1 METTKTYRVRYNG
14 NATQFKL
21 LNEKVTAKNKREAVE
36 KVYKLYNDEHYFPS
50 EDGTIRDAVGD
61 TIATFGD
68 EVIDFDCG
76 VFYAEEVMNI
86 TRTERTTIEW
96 RNEDT
101 GERIQHDTDTDTFY
115 YWNKDGD
122 IRSSWE
128 INENAR
134 MIELCSTSVEQ
145 IWIGS
150 TDRIDNTKFV
160 LNVLT
165 SLK

>member
-1 METTKTYRVRYNG
+1 ME
-14 NATQFKL
+14 
-21 LNEKVTAKNKREAVE
+21 
-36 KVYKLYNDEHYFPS
+36 
-50 EDGTIRDAVGD
+50 
-61 TIATFGD
+61 
-68 EVIDFDCG
+68 
-76 VFYAEEVMNI
+76 MNI
-86 TRTERTTIEW
+86 TKTTTTTIEW

-101 GERIQHDTDTDTFY
+101 GERIQHDASTDTFY
-115 YWNKDGD
+115 YWDKDGD

-128 INENAR
+128 INENER